1 MDAVYEKFQNGGKIN
16 GIPLVL
22 LSIKFFFLVY
32 ESIYKSLELFDLE
45 EEEEFRLLVYFQ
57 SYQILFCSYS
67 YVLQNTVTFLIHVI
81 TVPLIGVM
89 HGNRFYHCFY
99 YRYFQ
104 HQLPLVHPPT
114 CTLPL
119 KGQGHVTCGWCP
131 PPSSWSDP
139 SIPSPSSSQR
149 STSCWTK
156 TSQRKKVGIQVN
168 IASVVIYSIL
178 VRKVH
183 VSLINTNFSFFKFC
197 IKLPV

>member
-22 LSIKFFFLVY
+22 LSIKLFFLVY

-104 HQLPLVHPPT
+104 H
-114 CTLPL
+114 
-119 KGQGHVTCGWCP
+119 
-131 PPSSWSDP
+131 
-139 SIPSPSSSQR
+139 
-149 STSCWTK
+149 
-156 TSQRKKVGIQVN
+156 
-168 IASVVIYSIL
+168 
-178 VRKVH
+178 
-183 VSLINTNFSFFKFC
+183 
-197 IKLPV
+197 

>member
-22 LSIKFFFLVY
+22 LFQFMEVFISRQNYLNWKKKSSDYQYIFKATRFF
-32 ESIYKSLELFDLE
+32 
-45 EEEEFRLLVYFQ
+45 
-57 SYQILFCSYS
+57 FCSYS
-67 YVLQNTVTFLIHVI
+67 CVLQNTVTFLIHVI

-119 KGQGHVTCGWCP
+119 RGQGHATCGWCP
-131 PPSSWSDP
+131 PPPSLSDP

-183 VSLINTNFSFFKFC
+183 VSLIITNFSFF
-197 IKLPV
+197 